1 MHIHVNVVTFSH
13 KWVLFFLS
21 MAKLAVVRNNAVTTN
36 LSLSVLRLSC
46 VSLESSTGTLNPW
59 QRK

>member
-13 KWVLFFLS
+13 KWVLLS